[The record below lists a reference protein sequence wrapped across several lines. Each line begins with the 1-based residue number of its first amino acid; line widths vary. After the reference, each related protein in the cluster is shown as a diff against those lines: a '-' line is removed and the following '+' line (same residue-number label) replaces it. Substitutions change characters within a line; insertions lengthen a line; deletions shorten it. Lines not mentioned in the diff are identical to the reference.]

1 MEVPASR
8 RVIVFNKASI
18 LSMYVCTGQ
27 FSAHIHLN
35 MKGNSL
41 SQSLGKLFRSSVY
54 KLLPSMNSLGNTVK
68 YLEIKYMKD
77 SPASLHLRGGADNF
91 AWIPRKPT
99 TVGFDATEN
108 SLDVHSRRAKI
119 GISQAEID

>member
-77 SPASLHLRGGADNF
+77 SPASLHLRGGGL
-91 AWIPRKPT
+91 T
-99 TVGFDATEN
+99 TSHGYQG
-108 SLDVHSRRAKI
+108 SPPQLDSTRQKTP
-119 GISQAEID
+119 